1 MYIRIRQQTTELRFK
16 ISALLSYEC
25 AKILNNKYKYLN
37 FSALFSAEFP
47 CSQEK
52 GKSGNFKKSSVDL
65 YPTSIYIQLFCN
77 AYEYDVESS
86 C

>member
-1 MYIRIRQQTTELRFK
+1 MYIKIRQQTTELRFK

-25 AKILNNKYKYLN
+25 TKILNNKYKYLN

-52 GKSGNFKKSSVDL
+52 GRAGILKNHHSISTLLLYISSF
-65 YPTSIYIQLFCN
+65 FCN